1 MDAALLT
8 DEDRPTWGR
17 GVLASYVG
25 MTPQVTRDGDDGSVS
40 ITRLSIPIQIAG
52 VLMLGFMSAL
62 GSFFALS
69 GGMRDQQSQI
79 RADQS
84 VIITKITD
92 YQVLADERN
101 KALVDKVDKLERE
114 QRMQQEY
121 INRLF
126 AQVSGLTK
134 GK

>member
-1 MDAALLT
+1 
-8 DEDRPTWGR
+8 
-17 GVLASYVG
+17 